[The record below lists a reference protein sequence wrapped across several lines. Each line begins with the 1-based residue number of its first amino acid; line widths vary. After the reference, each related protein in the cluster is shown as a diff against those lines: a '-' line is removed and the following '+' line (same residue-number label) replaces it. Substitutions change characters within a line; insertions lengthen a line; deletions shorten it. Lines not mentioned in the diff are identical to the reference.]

1 MSAAGSN
8 SLPDL
13 AARIRIEHRA
23 ASDKLSEA
31 LAHAMAAGDLLIEAK
46 TQIPHGGWLPWLEA
60 NVEISDRTAR
70 LYMQTAKSWAEIAEA
85 AKWQRDADL
94 SLGEAMAL
102 LALSTDI
109 RKLLSFVKRCEGL
122 EGEELF
128 QACLDAG
135 IPIIHTP
142 GYDPFHGQSD
152 EHRREWKLFGLWLL
166 PHLGPEGAPHHLE
179 WLLRNGVDLPDWM
192 GAMGDRD
199 RARFGMRPLSDRLKA
214 DWASFAASYAA
225 LTEAEIEA
233 MSATRAAEVEK
244 QQAAWKA
251 EARTTRQGM
260 RSATAKRTATLR
272 KSPAE
277 RTKGKGP

>member
-1 MSAAGSN
+1 
-8 SLPDL
+8 
-13 AARIRIEHRA
+13 
-23 ASDKLSEA
+23 
-31 LAHAMAAGDLLIEAK
+31 MAAGDLLIEAK
-46 TQIPHGGWLPWLEA
+46 TQIPHGGWLPWLKA

-70 LYMQTAKSWAEIAEA
+70 VYMQSAKNRAEIGRRQMAERCRFELGRGDGA
-85 AKWQRDADL
+85 ARL
-94 SLGEAMAL
+94 S
-102 LALSTDI
+102 SDV
-109 RKLLSFVKRCEGL
+109 RKLLTFVQRCEGL

-135 IPIIHTP
+135 IPIIKPPATTP
-142 GYDPFHGQSD
+142 FTANPTTSAGNGSCSAYGSCPI
-152 EHRREWKLFGLWLL
+152 L
-166 PHLGPEGAPHHLE
+166 APRVALHHLE

-251 EARTTRQGM
+251 EASYHPAGDEIGDGEENGDTEEIPL
-260 RSATAKRTATLR
+260 LR
-272 KSPAE
+272 GRKEKDPDDGQDIQSLSRRARP
-277 RTKGKGP
+277 RLRRY